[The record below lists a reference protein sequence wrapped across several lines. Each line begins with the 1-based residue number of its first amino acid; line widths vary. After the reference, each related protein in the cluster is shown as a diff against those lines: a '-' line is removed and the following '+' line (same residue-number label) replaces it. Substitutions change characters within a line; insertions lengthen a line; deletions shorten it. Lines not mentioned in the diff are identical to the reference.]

1 MTGAHGRPRRHH
13 PPPYWGLPHGARW
26 WRRRFLRFV
35 IGASLVWISVGV
47 VFGATGHWSNDESG
61 DQSGP
66 PSIVIAV
73 VVAAIGATLFAY
85 RRLGRPVS
93 DLLEGAERVG
103 SGEYDAR
110 VQPSGPRA
118 VRTLGHA
125 FNTMATR
132 LDESEQARQ
141 RFLADVTHEL
151 RTPLTVL
158 QGEIEAQLDGI
169 HPRDDDRLNTLLD
182 QTRTLGRL
190 VEDLRT
196 LALSDS
202 GELTL
207 HPEAMSLPA
216 VIDDAIAAMHPLA
229 SSRGVHL
236 IGAVGPDGIE
246 RDIVLN
252 GDPVRLGQVINNLLT
267 NAIRHTPH
275 GGMVTVHM
283 RRAGEYAVVD
293 VTDTGPG
300 FEGDPE
306 RLFDRFARAADTGGS
321 GLGLTIARQLVE
333 AHGGTVVAAK
343 QPGAGARFTVTL
355 PTVGH
360 DADDHGGNLRN
371 CDR

>member
-1 MTGAHGRPRRHH
+1 MGR
-13 PPPYWGLPHGARW
+13 
-26 WRRRFLRFV
+26 
-35 IGASLVWISVGV
+35 
-47 VFGATGHWSNDESG
+47 WSNDHDNAG
-61 DQSGP
+61 DQDGP

-73 VVAAIGATLFAY
+73 VIAAIAGTLIAY

-93 DLLEGAERVG
+93 DLLDGAERVG

-125 FNTMATR
+125 FNAMATR

-169 HPRDDDRLNTLLD
+169 HPRDDERLTTLLD

-196 LALSDS
+196 LALSDA

-207 HPEAMSLPA
+207 HIEPMSLPA
-216 VIDDAIAAMHPLA
+216 VVDDAVAAMHPVA
-229 SSRGVHL
+229 AGRGVSV
-236 IGAVGPDGIE
+236 IGPTGVDGAE
-246 RDIVLN
+246 SELVMY
-252 GDPVRLGQVINNLLT
+252 GDPVRLGQVFTNLLT
-267 NAIRHTPH
+267 NAIRHTPQ
-275 GGMVTVHM
+275 GGTVTVNV
-283 RRAGEYAVVD
+283 RRVLDRSVVD
-293 VTDTGPG
+293 IIDTGPG
-300 FEGDPE
+300 IDGDPE
-306 RLFDRFARAADTGGS
+306 RFFDRFVRATDSGGS

-333 AHGGTVVAAK
+333 AHGGTVEAVNHA
-343 QPGAGARFTVTL
+343 GAGARFTVTL
-355 PTVGH
+355 PTTG
-360 DADDHGGNLRN
+360 DGATPGRE
-371 CDR
+371 